1 MIDDLQISDEWK
13 IDLTIKPKFMSY
25 SNEKHMVYS
34 KSDYSIVVIGNHA
47 DEIVQELFQIMY
59 AHTWISSV

>member
-25 SNEKHMVYS
+25 SNEKH
-34 KSDYSIVVIGNHA
+34 G
-47 DEIVQELFQIMY
+47 LF
-59 AHTWISSV
+59 